1 MRVRAAATTTA
12 LLATAML
19 AIAATPSA
27 AAVERPQDARSS
39 GAHVNTRRAENQRST
54 LLTDSQLEEVAV
66 RHAHRM
72 ASRGEIYHNRN
83 LGDEV
88 DGWEAIGENVGL
100 GPSVGS
106 VDAAFWGS
114 PEHRNNI
121 LGGWDRMGIGVV
133 DEGGDIYVVQVFVRS
148 RDGGKSAPANSSSDS
163 GTASSETK
171 PKPKPKPKAK
181 ASSSPSSKPS
191 ARPVDN
197 APRRQAAPP
206 TKRSEDGRQVAT
218 RADGARRSIRTANAA
233 SQPREVVAPSPP
245 VALRVGE
252 AIVGALT
259 DFGLEAAEI
268 LKPKTAVPLLA

>member
-19 AIAATPSA
+19 ATAATPSG
-27 AAVERPQDARSS
+27 AAVERPQDAQSS

-114 PEHRNNI
+114 PEHRSNI

-148 RDGGKSAPANSSSDS
+148 RDGGKSAPANSNSDS
-163 GTASSETK
+163 GTASSGT
-171 PKPKPKPKAK
+171 KPKAK
-181 ASSSPSSKPS
+181 ASNEPSSKPS
-191 ARPVDN
+191 ARPVEH
-197 APRRQAAPP
+197 APRRQAVPSGNRSGDRQQIDAPVGQ
-206 TKRSEDGRQVAT
+206 T
-218 RADGARRSIRTANAA
+218 RRSIRTANAA
-233 SQPREVVAPSPP
+233 SKPREVVPPAPP
-245 VALRVGE
+245 VAFQIGE
-252 AIVGALT
+252 AIVNALT
-259 DFGLEAAEI
+259 EFGLEAAEI
-268 LKPKTAVPLLA
+268 LKPRTAVPLLA